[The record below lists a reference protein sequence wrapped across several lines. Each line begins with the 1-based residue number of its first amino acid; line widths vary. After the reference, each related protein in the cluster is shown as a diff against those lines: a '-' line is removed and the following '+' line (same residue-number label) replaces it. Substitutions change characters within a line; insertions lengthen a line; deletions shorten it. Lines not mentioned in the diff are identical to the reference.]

1 MSIAGKGSSYQSE
14 MGKRENEQMR
24 LSEKVS
30 ECVLL
35 QTTNEETVIL
45 LFTDMTEEP
54 FNLISVEGIICNTL
68 L

>member
-1 MSIAGKGSSYQSE
+1 MGVAGKGSSYQSE

-54 FNLISVEGIICNTL
+54 FSLISVEGIICNTL

>member
-1 MSIAGKGSSYQSE
+1 MGVAGKGISYQSE